1 MKENTEKKENL
12 PQKRAIKAHE
22 NPQEPQQAPP
32 PAVATAE
39 TPHSTPESKPAAPE
53 PDSAQGQ
60 YRGGCRRSRATRLPA
75 RAQRA
80 HRAADATS
88 GHDGTPRHHRTA
100 PGFDPERPRLSEQAE
115 SVDMGQVNAT
125 PTETHLTY
133 QPF

>member
-53 PDSAQGQ
+53 PDSAQANIEAAVAEAEQ
-60 YRGGCRRSRATRLPA
+60 RGYLRGRNERIEQLMQRPA
-75 RAQRA
+75 MM
-80 HRAADATS
+80 
-88 GHDGTPRHHRTA
+88 
-100 PGFDPERPRLSEQAE
+100 ERPDTTELHPASTRSDQGFLSKLKV
-115 SVDMGQVNAT
+115 SIWDR
-125 PTETHLTY
+125 
-133 QPF
+133 